1 MISIKRK
8 ALLISPSFRAC
19 RGIKANRRRVRRNN
33 NKCGYALI
41 SPLRSLTLT
50 SVEMME
56 EKAWHDFEC
65 FIVIIGV

>member
-1 MISIKRK
+1 M
-8 ALLISPSFRAC
+8 LILTSFRAC

-50 SVEMME
+50 SVEMMGKIARE
-56 EKAWHDFEC
+56 NRLEKIGA
-65 FIVIIGV
+65 VIEIGRAHV